1 MIIPKNT
8 FLEMDEDVEVN
19 VLYPN
24 MQVDV
29 FPYVDPSK
37 GIKKDK
43 DYDSVGYIVSTTFN
57 NKLFYDYYSAM
68 NNHRIDAERLVEA
81 MKENVK
87 LSVLKSL

>member
-8 FLEMDEDVEVN
+8 FLEMDEDIEVE

-37 GIKKDK
+37 SGLRG
-43 DYDSVGYIVSTTFN
+43 DYDSIGYMVSTTFN
-57 NKLFYDYYSAM
+57 GKLFYDYYSAI
-68 NNHRIDAERLVEA
+68 NHHKLDVERLVDA

-87 LSVLKSL
+87 LSVLRSI